1 MKLSDMGRRM
11 INNILIIAFVCILIS
26 VLYYRSMKFLPFLFG
41 VLLGSSLSILKVFLL
56 EHTVNKALTMEKSKA
71 GGYAGIQHIF
81 RFFLIG
87 FVLYLGAVVPRISLW
102 GVAAGVFAFQLA
114 AYKINLPRKL
124 IIKKDT

>member
-56 EHTVNKALTMEKSKA
+56 EHTVNKALTMEKTRA
-71 GGYAGIQHIF
+71 GAYVSIQYILRFLLTGI
-81 RFFLIG
+81 
-87 FVLYLGAVVPRISLW
+87 VLYFGAVVPQVSLW
-102 GVAAGVFAFQLA
+102 GVAAGILSFQLA
-114 AYKINLPRKL
+114 AYNLKFTS
-124 IIKKDT
+124 KG